1 MSTIYMV
8 KNIKELF
15 PEYVLLVKI
24 GTFYEC
30 YNSDAYI
37 ISYLF
42 NYKIKT
48 LIDGDKNCG
57 FPTNSINKIIS
68 MLETKTI
75 NYIVVDKKHNYEEEV
90 EHLKQVFGESSCSV
104 YSSYVGCVDDDFYCT
119 ANSSGNVGCYGFVAG
134 HNCDVSDNGD
144 VDCS

>member
-24 GTFYEC
+24 GTFYES
-30 YNSDAYI
+30 YNHDAYI

-42 NYKIKT
+42 NYKMKT

-57 FPTNSINKIIS
+57 FPFIGFAGGPRLCTLPIS
-68 MLETKTI
+68 
-75 NYIVVDKKHNYEEEV
+75 
-90 EHLKQVFGESSCSV
+90 HLFSEKS
-104 YSSYVGCVDDDFYCT
+104 
-119 ANSSGNVGCYGFVAG
+119 A
-134 HNCDVSDNGD
+134 
-144 VDCS
+144 